1 MWDRV
6 LACALLLHNSNKKQM
21 KNNSADLT
29 LRHNVVLLNSKP
41 LTSVC
46 VPKSRVT
53 DASCYAGAVL
63 DVEHQSKAF

>member
-46 VPKSRVT
+46 VPKSR
-53 DASCYAGAVL
+53 
-63 DVEHQSKAF
+63 E